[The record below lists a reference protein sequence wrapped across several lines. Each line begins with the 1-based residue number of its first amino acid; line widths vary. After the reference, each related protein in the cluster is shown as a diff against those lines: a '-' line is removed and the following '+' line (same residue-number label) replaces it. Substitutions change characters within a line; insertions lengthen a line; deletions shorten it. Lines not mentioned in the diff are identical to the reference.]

1 MKKILNTLYVTTP
14 DAYLSLDGENVVVI
28 KENNVLGRIPLHNLQ
43 GIIGFGYTGAS
54 PALMGKCAEYGIE
67 LSFLS
72 MYGRFLGRVTG
83 EVNGNVL
90 LRKAQYRI
98 SDDEEKRFT
107 IAQNFILG
115 KLYNTRWIIERIC
128 RDYAMRVDVETLK
141 RTSHHLFSSIQK
153 VRVCNDAETLRG
165 IEGEAAQMY
174 FGVFNQMILQQ
185 KSEFKFDKRTKRPP
199 LDAVNA
205 MLSFLYTLLAHDAAW
220 ALSAVG
226 LDPYVGFL
234 HTDRPGRISLGLDL
248 MEEFRSIMVDRFVIA
263 LINKRQVKPDDFI
276 QKENGAVVFQEEARK
291 KILAAWQKKKQ
302 EVITHPFTGDK
313 MNWGMTI
320 FVQAQLLAR
329 YIRGDMDAY
338 PPFLWK

>member
-28 KENNVLGRIPLHNLQ
+28 KDNNVLGRIPLHNLQ

-54 PALMGKCAEYGIE
+54 PALIGKCVEYGIE

-98 SDDEEKRFT
+98 SDDKEKRFT

-115 KLYNTRWIIERIC
+115 KLYNTRWIIERTC

-141 RTSHHLFSSIQK
+141 RTSYHLLNSIQK

-185 KSEFKFDKRTKRPP
+185 KSEFVFDKRTKRPP

-205 MLSFLYTLLAHDAAW
+205 MLSFLYTLLAHEAAW

-248 MEEFRSIMVDRFVIA
+248 MEEFRSIMVDRFVIT

-276 QKENGAVVFQEEARK
+276 QKENGAVVFREEARK
-291 KILAAWQKKKQ
+291 NILAAWQKKKQ
-302 EVITHPFTGDK
+302 EMITHPFTGDK
-313 MNWGMTI
+313 VNWGMTI
-320 FVQAQLLAR
+320 YGQAQLLAR